1 MRNPLNKHLGLEI
14 DPELHYKLR
23 YIARYEDRSANRQIL
38 FLIRACL
45 IRACVREFEA
55 EHGQIEVPRDDFSE
69 NSGKS

>member
-38 FLIRACL
+38 FLIRAC
-45 IRACVREFEA
+45 VREFEA

-69 NSGKS
+69 NSGKF